1 MSRHTDSTQGKTPH
15 VSDLV
20 KERERNLTRLVPV
33 RNLHRSTAI
42 CHIPPN
48 ELGTVTAMDAHA
60 HRAWLRKVTV
70 EEGITDDELL
80 GKAKPKP
87 KPRKEAQ

>member
-1 MSRHTDSTQGKTPH
+1 M
-15 VSDLV
+15 
-20 KERERNLTRLVPV
+20 
-33 RNLHRSTAI
+33 
-42 CHIPPN
+42 
-48 ELGTVTAMDAHA
+48 TAMDST

-87 KPRKEAQ
+87 KPRRGAMNHDNIIC